1 MYFIFLKS
9 IFTGRTDAEAEVPIL
24 WPPDAKSQLFGK
36 DPDAG
41 KDWRQEK
48 GVTEDE
54 MVGWRHQLNGHE
66 LEQPRGD
73 HEGQGRPPCCS
84 PLGHKMT
91 DTTERLDNMIFS
103 KRFLSSS
110 LLYCK
115 NTVLNTYK
123 KYVNQL
129 FTLLVSLPENSRLL
143 VVNLWVGVSKVTQT
157 FDCAGVQLP

>member
-1 MYFIFLKS
+1 
-9 IFTGRTDAEAEVPIL
+9 
-24 WPPDAKSQLFGK
+24 
-36 DPDAG
+36 
-41 KDWRQEK
+41 
-48 GVTEDE
+48 

-84 PLGHKMT
+84 PLGLKMT

-110 LLYCK
+110 LLLCK
-115 NTVLNTYK
+115 NTVLNTCT

-157 FDCAGVQLP
+157 FV